1 MKEILWFP
9 SKTFY
14 FYDSVGL
21 ILAGI
26 YPSKATS
33 GYLFSN
39 DVFCAVYWD
48 GCAIL
53 NCESLWTE
61 VLEYLQESGFFL
73 VLFFVFN
80 LAD

>member
-39 DVFCAVYWD
+39 DVFCAVNWD
-48 GCAIL
+48 GCAVL
-53 NCESLWTE
+53 NCESFWTE
-61 VLEYLQESGFFL
+61 VVEYVEEFDFFN
-73 VLFFVFN
+73 VLFLEFYG
-80 LAD
+80 AD